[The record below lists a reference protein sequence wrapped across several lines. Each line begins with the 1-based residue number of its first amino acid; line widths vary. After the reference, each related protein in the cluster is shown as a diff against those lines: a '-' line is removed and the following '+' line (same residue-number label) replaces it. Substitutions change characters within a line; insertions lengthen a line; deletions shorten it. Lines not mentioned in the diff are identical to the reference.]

1 MYLYQEQQGM
11 EKTVEAATLY
21 NSLPCHARSLS
32 TFGQF
37 NYFLSLPVIFLKIA
51 LAIHV
56 NSYLFCCFRTK
67 LLMPPVPLYC
77 FQCAIY
83 LYDVLVFE
91 PLFMHVFYS
100 CYVTV
105 YAYDSCMYV
114 CITIYAALLF
124 MLFIYV

>member
-1 MYLYQEQQGM
+1 M
-11 EKTVEAATLY
+11 
-21 NSLPCHARSLS
+21 PCKES
-32 TFGQF
+32 F
-37 NYFLSLPVIFLKIA
+37 NFWAVQLFLSLPVIFLKIA

-105 YAYDSCMYV
+105 YAYDLCMYV
-114 CITIYAALLF
+114 CITIYMLLCYLCYLYMF
-124 MLFIYV
+124 DHVLVCYVCTLFCF